1 MRRGKT
7 EEEQVFCLAKEE
19 MKKMEDCT
27 QENRLEESNGHS
39 KNCFEFG
46 RQISDVDSE
55 GNFRGFL
62 YFLDTLFPIRISISY
77 ENEL

>member
-7 EEEQVFCLAKEE
+7 GGTSFCLVKEE

-39 KNCFEFG
+39 ENCFEFG
-46 RQISDVDSE
+46 RQISDVDSGE
-55 GNFRGFL
+55 HFQGIFL
-62 YFLDTLFPIRISISY
+62 YF
-77 ENEL
+77 